1 MQIQLPLFLSFD
13 EIQDMPIIQKYRQI
27 FSALDLSHIPEF
39 NYGVGADGTSQHALL
54 RAFIIKSLES
64 LNKVSALI
72 RFLEGNPALK
82 YLCGFRN
89 GFLPDESQFYRFPK
103 KTSNSLLQDLLARAN
118 KILLKEKVLAL
129 DQVAIDSKPVRA
141 LTKHNNPKNIR
152 RNQRD
157 KTKKPRRNPKATL
170 GYYSYVPL
178 PDPKGKKKQFVFFWG
193 YRTHAIVDAN
203 SGLAL
208 IEGTWPNNITDEQ
221 VARKLLKKLKRL
233 FKTRK
238 GMIVIADKAYDERDF
253 YTFLVEQIKAEPI
266 IPLNP
271 RNTKPGKQFSQ
282 RGHRLCE
289 AGLEMIPGGVW
300 RDGNRT
306 RLKERCPLKASK
318 TIAAKFPDG
327 CPCSH
332 PQFQGYGCTAY
343 QDLTDDARAHVQRD
357 TPRFKAIYRKR
368 QAVEQTFERVHEL
381 GIEEARHYGL
391 TAIRNSNTI
400 DYLALA
406 LVALAAVRMKKPH
419 KIRCYRTFM
428 DAA

>member
-1 MQIQLPLFLSFD
+1 MQIQLPLFLSFE
-13 EIQDMPIIQKYRQI
+13 EIQEMPIIKKYEQL
-27 FSALDLSHIPEF
+27 FAVLDLSRLPEF
-39 NYGVGADGTSQHALL
+39 NTGVGADGTSQHALL
-54 RAFIIKSLES
+54 RAFIVKSLES
-64 LNKVSALI
+64 LGRVSALI
-72 RFLEGNPALK
+72 RFLEANPALK

-89 GFLPDESQFYRFPK
+89 GLLPNESQFYRFPK
-103 KTSNSLLQDLLARAN
+103 KMKNSVLQDLLLRAN
-118 KILLKEKVLAL
+118 KILIKKGIITL

-170 GYYSYVPL
+170 GYYSYLPL
-178 PDPKGKKKQFVFFWG
+178 PDPKGKKKQYVCFWG

-203 SGLAL
+203 SGLVL
-208 IEGTWPNNITDEQ
+208 VEGTWPNKLSDEKA
-221 VARKLLKKLKRL
+221 ARKLLKKLKRL
-233 FKTRK
+233 YQTKK
-238 GMIVIADKAYDERDF
+238 GMIVIADKAYDDRDF

-271 RNTKPGKQFSQ
+271 RNTKPDKQFSK
-282 RGHRLCE
+282 RGHRLCP
-289 AGLEMIPGGVW
+289 AGLEMVPTGIW
-300 RDGNRT
+300 QDGNRT

-318 TIAAKFPDG
+318 QLAAKFPDG
-327 CPCSH
+327 CPCHH
-332 PQFQGYGCTAY
+332 PRFAGYGCTAY
-343 QDLTDDARAHVQRD
+343 QDLTDDARSRVQRD
-357 TPRFKAIYRKR
+357 TPRFKNIYRKR
-368 QAVEQTFERVHEL
+368 QTVEQAFERVHEL

-406 LVALAAVRMKKPH
+406 LVALAAVRLKKPR

-428 DAA
+428 AAA